1 MLKLVPQIHTN
12 KMAKMGVYQVF
23 RLGRVLAGRYFRHG
37 LLKPHEPS
45 GQDIAV
51 YSSNYKRTQLS
62 GQSFLLGLFPKHRS
76 SSDYTAGSTPI
87 AVEVSQKGDDYLNV
101 WATSQRLRT
110 LLKDMMKNDSK
121 IAEAEQRPEVML
133 TKDAVM
139 TAIPA
144 FHYFIRPFV
153 WTNVVDHFHCR
164 SARASARYCFFQR
177 TSKSHTPVLT
187 PGMQAFMMDK
197 QDMDPLGQLTAFSDI
212 SKVHELF
219 REFDSSGNSV
229 LYKDDVSLLLQNV
242 LGVVSPT
249 EEDAGVFFKV
259 RCCIPT
265 AAVANSGDTVC

>member
-1 MLKLVPQIHTN
+1 
-12 KMAKMGVYQVF
+12 MGVYQVF

-37 LLKPHEPS
+37 LLKPHEPCAT
-45 GQDIAV
+45 DISV
-51 YSSNYKRTQLS
+51 CSSNYKRTQLS
-62 GQSFLLGLFPKHRS
+62 AQSFLLGLFPKHRS
-76 SSDYTAGSTPI
+76 DDDYIENRKPI
-87 AVEVSQKGDDYLNV
+87 SVEVSAKGEDYLNV
-101 WATSQRLRT
+101 WATSKSLRN
-110 LLKDMMKNDSK
+110 LLKEMMKSDSR

-133 TKDAVM
+133 TKDAIM

-153 WTNVVDHFHCR
+153 WTSVVDHFHCR
-164 SARASARYCFFQR
+164 SARASARFCFFQR
-177 TSKSHTPVLT
+177 TSKAHSPVLT
-187 PGMQAFMMDK
+187 PGMKAFIMDK

-229 LYKDDVSLLLQNV
+229 LYKDDVALLLQNV

-259 RCCIPT
+259 C
-265 AAVANSGDTVC
+265 